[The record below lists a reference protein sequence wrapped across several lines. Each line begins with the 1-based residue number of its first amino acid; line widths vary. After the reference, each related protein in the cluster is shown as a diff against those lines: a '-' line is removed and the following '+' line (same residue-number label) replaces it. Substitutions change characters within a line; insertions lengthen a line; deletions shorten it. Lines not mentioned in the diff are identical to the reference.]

1 MDKILV
7 EICSGTACYV
17 MGGSELLLLE
27 ENLPENLR
35 DKVEIEGR
43 TCIEECKHGENGK
56 APFVKVNGE
65 LVSSASIPTVIEK
78 IQQILGVN

>member
-1 MDKILV
+1 MEKILV

-43 TCIEECKHGENGK
+43 TCIEECKHSENGK
-56 APFVKVNGE
+56 APFVRVNGE
-65 LVSSASIPTVIEK
+65 LIASASIPAIIEK
-78 IQQILGVN
+78 IQQIVGVN